1 MKILFVLF
9 VLFTNF
15 VNAEVIDINNRELSN
30 LIEKKIKIIDVRTQN
45 EWKST
50 GIIKGSFL
58 VSLLNKNKKFVFED
72 WYEMFK
78 YKFGM
83 NKSIIFIC
91 ASGVRSNYISHLL
104 KKKRP
109 DLIIYN
115 LKKGINYW
123 IRSGFFFLTKCDM

>member
-1 MKILFVLF
+1 MKIFLVIFL
-9 VLFTNF
+9 LFTKF

-58 VSLLNKNKKFVFED
+58 ISLLNENKKFIFED
-72 WYEMFK
+72 WYETFNN
-78 YKFGM
+78 KFGK

-91 ASGVRSNYISHLL
+91 ASGVRSNYISHLVE
-104 KKKRP
+104 KKRP
-109 DLIIYN
+109 DLKVYN

-123 IRSGFFFLTKCDM
+123 IRSGNKIYKLSF

>member
-1 MKILFVLF
+1 MKILLVIF
-9 VLFTNF
+9 VLFTKF
-15 VNAEVIDINNRELSN
+15 VNAEVININNRELIN
-30 LIEKKIKIIDVRTQN
+30 LIEKDIKIIDVRTQN

-58 VSLLNKNKKFVFED
+58 MSLLNKNKKFIFKD
-72 WYEMFK
+72 WYEMFNN
-78 YKFGM
+78 KFSK

-104 KKKRP
+104 KKQKP
-109 DLIIYN
+109 ELIIYN

-123 IRSGFFFLTKCDM
+123 IRSGYKIQRLSN

>member
-15 VNAEVIDINNRELSN
+15 VNAEVINIDNRELSN
-30 LIEKKIKIIDVRTQN
+30 LIKKEIKIIDVRTEN

-58 VSLLNKNKKFVFED
+58 ISLLNKNKKFIFED
-72 WYEMFK
+72 WYKMFK
-78 YKFGM
+78 NKFSR

-91 ASGVRSNYISHLL
+91 ASGIRSNYISHLV
-104 KKKRP
+104 KNKDP
-109 DLIIYN
+109 DLTVYN
-115 LKKGINYW
+115 LKKGINDW
-123 IRSGFFFLTKCDM
+123 IRSGYKIERLSN